1 MNLKLITLSGIMLDA
16 DIYQVNIPTPDGEI
30 AVYPRVVHYLH
41 HFVLACHLVGLSLLR
56 KRSASPFGCSF
67 CCHNSEINLVK
78 RCSVQVGCT
87 DLLRLNNHDTGFS

>member
-1 MNLKLITLSGIMLDA
+1 MLE
-16 DIYQVNIPTPDGEI
+16 VGEI

-56 KRSASPFGCSF
+56 KRSASPFGYSF